1 MIQNIEKFLYHGSF
15 YDNID
20 LSKAEYKECL
30 FLTPNIR
37 YALSY
42 SGVDEDFE
50 GYVFEYRAKENLNI
64 FNAADSNDREALL
77 AAFPEYKKYI
87 DDMAKYEWLE
97 CIDGPDVV
105 ADQKKI
111 ISDISSLGYDGYFN
125 FENNSP
131 IESVNDSFGKN
142 LGVCESFCIFAL
154 DKIECIKTYEKDE
167 IEENDDFKQARKE
180 DEKLFKKEI
189 KEYFDM
195 AYDED
200 KIIDLYENEEN
211 RYITIPM
218 MEAIDIIQDTL
229 DELNQ
234 APLNESTD
242 YSDLFNSLISPE
254 DQEIMKEQ
262 DAILNDEWKGAIGFL
277 KYKGLCTEQE
287 AKELKNIKHG
297 FNNYLGYEKG
307 ALGLT
312 SLKDDNTLTV
322 QFSVIMNDEDHIS
335 MEEYDDVIFHELCHC
350 LAYYRGDKLNS
361 HQGIWKELTDSLN
374 NLYGRNITEFFSFS
388 S

>member
-1 MIQNIEKFLYHGSF
+1 
-15 YDNID
+15 
-20 LSKAEYKECL
+20 
-30 FLTPNIR
+30 
-37 YALSY
+37 
-42 SGVDEDFE
+42 
-50 GYVFEYRAKENLNI
+50 
-64 FNAADSNDREALL
+64 
-77 AAFPEYKKYI
+77 
-87 DDMAKYEWLE
+87 
-97 CIDGPDVV
+97 
-105 ADQKKI
+105 
-111 ISDISSLGYDGYFN
+111 
-125 FENNSP
+125 
-131 IESVNDSFGKN
+131 
-142 LGVCESFCIFAL
+142 
-154 DKIECIKTYEKDE
+154 
-167 IEENDDFKQARKE
+167 
-180 DEKLFKKEI
+180 
-189 KEYFDM
+189 M

-200 KIIDLYENEEN
+200 KIIDLYEHEEN

-234 APLNESTD
+234 ASLNESTD